1 MKKSYVIV
9 PVILA
14 LLFGFY
20 YANFNSKYEAA
31 LAAEQA
37 DKERKEKEAADAKKA
52 AEVRAAAEAQ
62 AKLEASRKEERERT
76 EKRRVEQEKVDRE
89 LFATN
94 DRLSGEVATLTK
106 EIEQMQSK
114 LTQVRDTRQKTADQA
129 FELAKQVELAR
140 IERRNAENDI
150 QRNTQMIA
158 DRIGASSMVE
168 MPFFAQPGGKEK
180 GK

>member
-9 PVILA
+9 PIILC

-20 YANFNSKYEAA
+20 YVQFNTKYEADIKA
-31 LAAEQA
+31 K
-37 DKERKEKEAADAKKA
+37 KEEKARKEKDAAIAKKD
-52 AEVRAAAEAQ
+52 AEDRAAAEAK
-62 AKLEASRKEERERT
+62 AKLETSRKEEREKA
-76 EKRRVEQEKVDRE
+76 EKRRLDQEKVDNE
-89 LFATN
+89 LFAAN
-94 DRLSGEVATLTK
+94 KKLEGEVATLTK
-106 EIEQMQSK
+106 EIQEMQAR
-114 LTQVRDTRQKTADQA
+114 LTQVRNTRQKTADEA
-129 FELAKQVELAR
+129 FDLAKEVEVAR

-168 MPFFAQPGGKEK
+168 MPFFAQPGKEK